1 MENTH
6 RLKRTKNFIQLTR
19 EAELSVNDL
28 IYPMFIVESSRADE
42 ALPGLP
48 YYTLE
53 TALHTCEEACK
64 LGIPGIMIFDIVE
77 IKDDKGMVA
86 LNDNLFTAK
95 IFRTLKRAFGS
106 DLLLISNTGIC
117 SYRKD
122 GSCIDYDSY
131 GNPLINETCDMIGRI
146 AAAHANFGADLIGLP
161 EMVDGQVRYA
171 RESLHV
177 AGFDHVPTMSLVK
190 GDSCLFKPYEK
201 AMGKR
206 TFSIPSFTFRIDP
219 SNWKMFKRKIALEVE
234 EGVDII
240 AIKPASSYLDLVRC
254 AYESY
259 CLPVGAFQVSGEYVM
274 LKSFAEKTHLGET
287 DLVIESLQC
296 VKRAGASL
304 IMTYFALEIARL
316 LYRQRN
322 GTST

>member
-19 EAELSVNDL
+19 EAQLSIDDL
-28 IYPMFIVESSRADE
+28 VYPMFIAESSRADE

-53 TALHTCEEACK
+53 TALHACEEACK
-64 LGIPGIMIFDIVE
+64 LGIPGIMIFDIVDT
-77 IKDDKGMVA
+77 KDDKGMVA

-95 IFRTLKRAFGS
+95 IFRTLKKEFGS
-106 DLLLISNTGIC
+106 DLLLITNTGIC

-131 GNPLINETCDMIGRI
+131 GNPLIEETCDVIGKI
-146 AAAHANFGADLIGLP
+146 AAAHASFGADMISLP
-161 EMVDGQVRYA
+161 EMVDGQVRYT

-177 AGFDHVPTMSLVK
+177 AGFDHIPTMSLVK
-190 GDSCLFKPYEK
+190 GDSCLFKPWEK
-201 AMGKR
+201 AMGKKAL
-206 TFSIPSFTFRIDP
+206 SIPSFTFRIDP
-219 SNWKMFKRKIALEVE
+219 SNWKMFKRKIAVEVG

-240 AIKPASSYLDLVRC
+240 TIKPASTYLDIVRY
-254 AYESY
+254 ANESY
-259 CLPVGAFQVSGEYVM
+259 CLPVGAYQVSGEYVM
-274 LKSFAEKTHLGET
+274 LKSLAEKTLLGET

-296 VKRAGASL
+296 IKRAGASI

-322 GTST
+322 VISK